1 MLALV
6 TYKFI
11 YHCYGRSVL
20 YRIRRG
26 LLFYYFHTGFAR
38 AFELI
43 IDNWPAFFLC
53 PFIIIRRG
61 CSPLREISCW
71 IFKHYFIN
79 N

>member
-43 IDNWPAFFLC
+43 IDNWPAFFYA
-53 PFIIIRRG
+53 R
-61 CSPLREISCW
+61 S
-71 IFKHYFIN
+71 
-79 N
+79 